1 MAPANLKT
9 AFHRDETSSRHI
21 LSGLKHLLAT
31 TALTVLIP
39 HVAQAQVVIDGS
51 TETVNGGGGGTQ
63 ASPWNIGNTLT
74 VGDTGT
80 GQLDILNGGVVT
92 SAEGRLGNAS
102 TGNGTVT
109 VNGSGS
115 DWTVSGQ
122 LFVGYDG
129 TGSMTVSD
137 SATVDTTS
145 AATIAFGTG
154 STGTLVV
161 TDSATLQSV
170 GALYVSEGGTAY
182 LTASAGGTVSVTNSG
197 GQIRIANDAG
207 SYGEATVTGSGS
219 SLEAANNGT
228 LISGYSGTGVLT
240 IQDSATAEADGGYI
254 GYTGTAVGT
263 VTVQSNG
270 TLNLASTG
278 TDLTIGYQNGSV
290 GTLNILTGGSAD
302 VGDRTVLGDFAGSQ
316 GTINVTGSGAQF
328 ETRNLYVG
336 DAGTGTLNMS
346 DGTVTVESPLFIGVQ
361 NGSTGTIINDGG
373 TLTVGNT
380 LTVGQAGMGTL
391 TVRNGGSL
399 DVTGVTQIGQDTSS
413 TGHLTITG
421 SGSTWTASGN
431 ISVGYEGTGTLAIQD
446 GANANLPDELLVGDK
461 AGSTGTATVD
471 AATMTA
477 GNILVGNSG
486 KGTMTLSGG
495 STVTADDFIVGNAA
509 GSDGTATVT
518 GSGSGMTLSVE
529 LNVGLE
535 GTGTL
540 NVTNGGTV
548 VVTDGVRIG
557 DKATG
562 AGTVNID
569 GASSKVTSNANTWI
583 GDEGTGTVAL
593 TNGADFYANQVTYI
607 GYASTGTGTLT
618 LDGEGTY
625 WKSGGDFRVA
635 VTGTGNVSVTNGADF
650 AGDYVYFGR
659 DTGSS
664 ATVVVDGAGSTWT
677 MMGDL
682 YVGEHG
688 AANLT
693 VSNGAMLSNAV
704 SYVGYDTNSN
714 GTVKIDGSGSSWTNT
729 SSLYVGESGTAAVTI
744 ANGGAVSAG
753 SGTGTTYIANANGS
767 KGTLNIGAA
776 AGSTAVAAGTLNA
789 ASVKFGTGTGLI
801 VFNHTNTDYEFDAA
815 ISGAGQV
822 AVYSGET
829 VLTAAN
835 TYTGS
840 TAVYGGLLTVNG
852 SITSTVYLSG
862 GSIGGSGSLGNV
874 AVQSGGSVAPGNSVG
889 TLNAATMVFGTG
901 SAYDVEL
908 NDGGFV
914 AGANND
920 LINVSGT
927 VTIGGGSVKVSGEN
941 GTDNGATYTAGTYT
955 IITAAGGVTGTFDSV
970 SDSFVFLDFSLGY
983 DSNNVYLTSTK
994 IAFFTDI
1001 TETANQT
1008 ATAAAQEALGSGTTV
1023 YDALTG
1029 LVGDNASARAAF
1041 DALSGEVHASI
1052 HTVLIDDSRF
1062 LRKAANDRIRAAFDN
1077 VGSGSIAVA
1086 THGHAMNA
1094 QPVAGEGFTV
1104 WGQTYGAIGSWDGN
1118 GNAATLDRTIGGLVM
1133 GGDFAVTETV
1143 RVGVLGGYSRS
1154 SADVDARASS
1164 AKVDSYHLGL
1174 YGGSRL
1180 GTVTLRGGGVFTWNT
1195 IDTDRT
1201 VAFTGFSETLSA
1213 NYGGRTFQAFGEAGY
1228 SVELDRARIEP
1239 YAGVALI
1246 HLSTDRFTETGGAAA
1261 LTVSGDE
1268 TTTTTTTLGVRGETE
1283 VEFAP
1288 SRMALLSAGLAWRHA
1303 FGDVTPQSEMA
1314 FAGGAPFTIAGVP
1327 IARDALV
1334 VELGAGIVLNPA
1346 SRIGLTYS
1354 GELGSGLAEHG
1365 LKASVAISF

>member
-9 AFHRDETSSRHI
+9 AFFRKKASNR
-21 LSGLKHLLAT
+21 LVLPGLKHLLAT
-31 TALTVLIP
+31 TALTVLMP
-39 HVAQAQVVIDGS
+39 HIAQAQVVIDGS

-92 SAEGRLGNAS
+92 STEGRLGNTS

-115 DWTVSGQ
+115 DWSLSSQ
-122 LFVGYDG
+122 LFIGFDG

-137 SATVDTTS
+137 SATVTSTS
-145 AATIAFGTG
+145 AATIAFGTS

-161 TDSATLQSV
+161 TNSATLQT
-170 GALYVSEGGTAY
+170 GATFYVSEGGTAY
-182 LTASAGGTVSVTNSG
+182 LTVSAGGTASATGLS
-197 GQIRIANDAG
+197 GQIRIANDEG

-219 SLEAANNGT
+219 SLKAANNGS
-228 LISGYSGTGVLT
+228 IIAGYSGTGVLT

-254 GYTGTAVGT
+254 GYYGTATGT

-270 TLNLASTG
+270 SWNLASTG
-278 TDLTIGYQNGSV
+278 TDLTIGYRSGSV
-290 GTLNILTGGSAD
+290 GTLNILTGGSVD
-302 VGDRTVLGDFAGSQ
+302 VGDRTYLGDFAGAQ
-316 GTINVTGSGAQF
+316 GTINVTGSGSQF

-346 DGTVTVESPLFIGVQ
+346 GGTVTVEYPLSVGVQ
-361 NGSTGTIINDGG
+361 TGSTGTVTNDGG
-373 TLTVGNT
+373 TLTVG
-380 LTVGQAGMGTL
+380 LSLLVGEAGTGTA
-391 TVRNGGSL
+391 TIKNGGSL
-399 DVTGVTQIGQDTSS
+399 SVTDVTRIGQNASS
-413 TGHLTITG
+413 TGDLTITG

-431 ISVGYEGTGTLAIQD
+431 VSAGYEGIGTLSIQD
-446 GANANLPDELLVGDK
+446 GATATLSGELLVGDK

-477 GNILVGNSG
+477 GAILVGSAG
-486 KGTMTLSGG
+486 TGTMTLSGG
-495 STVTADDFIVGNAA
+495 GTVTADDFIVGNSA
-509 GSDGTATVT
+509 GSNGTATVT
-518 GSGSGMTLSVE
+518 GSGSSMSLSLE

-540 NVTNGGTV
+540 NVNDGGTIL
-548 VVTDGVRIG
+548 VTDGVKVG
-557 DKATG
+557 DKATA

-569 GASSKVTSNANTWI
+569 GASSKITSSANTWI

-593 TNGADFYANQVTYI
+593 TNGADFYADQVTYI
-607 GYASTGTGTLT
+607 GYASTGMGTLT
-618 LDGEGTY
+618 LDGSGTY

-635 VTGTGNVSVTNGADF
+635 VTGSGNVSVTNGADF

-688 AANLT
+688 TANLT
-693 VSNGAMLSNAV
+693 VSNGATLSNAV

-714 GTVKIDGSGSSWTNT
+714 GTVKVDGSGSSWTNT
-729 SSLYVGESGTAAVTI
+729 SSLYIGESGTAVVTI

-753 SGTGTTYIANANGS
+753 SGTGTTFIANANGS

-776 AGSTAVAAGTLNA
+776 AGNSAVAPGTLKA
-789 ASVKFGTGTGLI
+789 TSVKFGTGTGLI
-801 VFNHTNTDYEFDAA
+801 VFNHTNSDYEFNAA

-835 TYTGS
+835 TYTG
-840 TAVYGGLLTVNG
+840 TTTVYGGLLTVNG

-889 TLNAATMVFGTG
+889 TLNAATVNFATG
-901 SAYDVEL
+901 STYDVEL
-908 NDGGFV
+908 NGGGFA
-914 AGANND
+914 AGTNND

-927 VTIGGGSVKVSGEN
+927 VTIGGGAVKVTAEN

-1001 TETANQT
+1001 TETPNQT

-1041 DALSGEVHASI
+1041 DALSGEVQASI

-1062 LRKAANDRIRAAFDN
+1062 LRKAANDRIRAAFEN

-1086 THGHAMNA
+1086 THGHTMNA

-1133 GGDFAVTETV
+1133 GGDYAVTETV
-1143 RVGVLGGYSRS
+1143 RVGVLAGYSRS

-1164 AKVDSYHLGL
+1164 ATVDSYHLGI

-1180 GTVTLRGGGVFTWNT
+1180 GAVTLRGGGAFTWNT

-1228 SVELDRARIEP
+1228 GVELDRARIEP

-1246 HLSTDRFTETGGAAA
+1246 HLSTDRFTETGGSAA
-1261 LTVSGDE
+1261 LTVSGDD

-1283 VEFAP
+1283 IEIAP

-1303 FGDVTPQSEMA
+1303 FGDVTPQSEMT

-1346 SRIGLTYS
+1346 SRIELSYS

-1365 LKASVAISF
+1365 VKASVAISF

>member
-102 TGNGTVT
+102 TGNGTVN
-109 VNGSGS
+109 VDGSGS

-161 TDSATLQSV
+161 TDSATVRSV
-170 GALYVSEGGTAY
+170 GGLYVSEGGTAY
-182 LTASAGGTVSVTNSG
+182 LTVSAGGMASVTNSG
-197 GQIRIANDAG
+197 GLIRIANDAG

-219 SLEAANNGT
+219 SLKAANNGT
-228 LISGYSGTGVLT
+228 LFTGYYGTGVLT
-240 IQDSATAEADGGYI
+240 IQDSATVEADGGFI
-254 GYTGTAVGT
+254 GYEGTATGTI
-263 VTVQSNG
+263 TVQSNG
-270 TLNLASTG
+270 SLNLASTG
-278 TDLTIGYQNGSV
+278 TDLTIGRQNGSV

-302 VGDRTVLGDFAGSQ
+302 VGDRTVLGDFAGAQ
-316 GTINVTGSGAQF
+316 GTINVTGSGSQF

-336 DAGTGTLNMS
+336 DAGTGTVNMS
-346 DGTVTVESPLFIGVQ
+346 GGTVTVEFPMSVGVQ
-361 NGSTGTIINDGG
+361 TGSSGTVTNDGG
-373 TLTVGNT
+373 ILTVGLSLLVGEAGT
-380 LTVGQAGMGTL
+380 GTV
-391 TVRNGGSL
+391 TVKNGGSL
-399 DVTGVTQIGQDTSS
+399 SVTDVTRIGQDTSS
-413 TGHLTITG
+413 TGFLTITG

-431 ISVGYEGTGTLAIQD
+431 VSVGYEGTGTLDIQD
-446 GANANLPDELLVGDK
+446 GATANLSDELLVGDK

-471 AATMTA
+471 AATLTA
-477 GNILVGNSG
+477 GNILIGNTG
-486 KGTMTLSGG
+486 KGTMTISGG

-509 GSDGTATVT
+509 DSDGTTTVT
-518 GSGSGMTLSVE
+518 GSGSSLSLSVE

-540 NVTNGGTV
+540 NVNNGGNV
-548 VVTDGVRIG
+548 VVTDDVRIG

-569 GASSKVTSNANTWI
+569 GASSKITSNANTWI

-593 TNGADFYANQVTYI
+593 TNGADVYADQVTYV

-618 LDGEGTY
+618 LDGSGTY
-625 WKSGGDFRVA
+625 WESGGDFFAGVS
-635 VTGTGNVSVTNGADF
+635 GTGNVSVTNGADF
-650 AGDYVYFGR
+650 TGDYVSFGKEP
-659 DTGSS
+659 GSS
-664 ATVVVDGAGSTWT
+664 ATIIV
-677 MMGDL
+677 
-682 YVGEHG
+682 
-688 AANLT
+688 
-693 VSNGAMLSNAV
+693 
-704 SYVGYDTNSN
+704 
-714 GTVKIDGSGSSWTNT
+714 DGSGSSWTNT
-729 SSLYVGESGTAAVTI
+729 GDLYVAERGTADLTISNGATVSNAVAYIGYDNDTVGTVKVDGAGSMWTNSSNVYVGED
-744 ANGGAVSAG
+744 
-753 SGTGTTYIANANGS
+753 GTGTLTISNGGTVSIGGLATLDLGNAS
-767 KGTLNIGAA
+767 ASSGTLNIGAA
-776 AGSTAVAAGTLNA
+776 SGDTATGAGTLDA
-789 ASVKFGTGTGLI
+789 KSVQFGTGTGLI
-801 VFNHTNTDYEFDAA
+801 VFNHTDTNYQFDAA
-815 ISGAGQV
+815 ISGAGNV
-822 AVYSGET
+822 MVYSGET
-829 VLTAAN
+829 VLTGAN
-835 TYTGS
+835 TYTGA
-840 TAVYGGLLTVNG
+840 TDVHGGLLTVNG
-852 SITSTVYLSG
+852 SITGTVTLLG
-862 GSIGGSGSLGNV
+862 GTLGGTGTVGNV
-874 AVQSGGSVAPGNSVG
+874 AVQSGSSVAPGNSVG
-889 TLNAATMVFGTG
+889 TLNVAGMMFGSG
-901 SAYDVEL
+901 SSYDVEL

-914 AGANND
+914 AGTNND
-920 LINVSGT
+920 LINATSAV
-927 VTIGGGSVKVSGEN
+927 VIAGGAVKVTAEN
-941 GTDNGATYTAGTYT
+941 GTDNGATYTGGTYT

-983 DSNNVYLTSTK
+983 DSNTVYLTSTK

-1029 LVGDNASARAAF
+1029 LVGDNASARGAF
-1041 DALSGEVHASI
+1041 DALSGEVHASV

-1062 LRKAANDRIRAAFDN
+1062 LRKAANDRIRAAFEN
-1077 VGSGSIAVA
+1077 AGSGSIAVA

-1094 QPVAGEGFTV
+1094 RPVAGEGFTV

-1118 GNAATLDRTIGGLVM
+1118 GNAATLDRTIGGLLM
-1133 GGDFAVTETV
+1133 GGDHAVTETV
-1143 RVGVLGGYSRS
+1143 RIGVLAGYSRS

-1164 AKVDSYHLGL
+1164 ATVDSYHLGL
-1174 YGGSRL
+1174 YGGSRF
-1180 GTVTLRGGGVFTWNT
+1180 GAVTLRGGGAVTWNT

-1228 SVELDRARIEP
+1228 GVELDRARIEP
-1239 YAGVALI
+1239 YAGVALV
-1246 HLSTDRFTETGGAAA
+1246 HLSTDRFTETGGSAV
-1261 LTVSGDE
+1261 LTVSGDD
-1268 TTTTTTTLGVRGETE
+1268 TTTTTATLGVRGETE
-1283 VEFAP
+1283 VEIAP

-1303 FGDVTPQSEMA
+1303 FGDVTPQSAMA
-1314 FAGGAPFTIAGVP
+1314 FAGGTQFSIAGVP

-1334 VELGAGIVLNPA
+1334 VEFGAGIVLNPV
-1346 SRIGLTYS
+1346 SKIGLTYS

>member
-9 AFHRDETSSRHI
+9 GFFRNKTSNRFV
-21 LSGLKHLLAT
+21 LPGLKHLLAT
-31 TALTVLIP
+31 TALTVLMP
-39 HVAQAQVVIDGS
+39 QFAHAQTVIDGS

-63 ASPWNIGNTLT
+63 ASPWNIGDTLT

-109 VNGSGS
+109 VDGSGS
-115 DWTVSGQ
+115 DWTLSSQ
-122 LFVGYDG
+122 LFIGYDG

-137 SATVDTTS
+137 SALVDATS
-145 AATIAFGTG
+145 AATIAFGAG
-154 STGTLVV
+154 STGTLIV
-161 TDSATLQSV
+161 TDSATLQTD
-170 GALYVSEGGTAY
+170 GAVYVSEGGTAY
-182 LTASAGGTVSVTNSG
+182 LTVSAGGTVSATGSS

-219 SLEAANNGT
+219 SLEAANNGS
-228 LISGYSGTGVLT
+228 IIAGYSGTGVLT
-240 IQDSATAEADGGYI
+240 IQDSASAEADGGFI
-254 GYTGTAVGT
+254 GYEGTATGTI
-263 VTVQSNG
+263 TVQSNG

-278 TDLTIGYQNGSV
+278 TDLTIGYRSGST
-290 GTLNILTGGSAD
+290 GTLNIETGGSAD
-302 VGDRTVLGDFAGSQ
+302 VGDRTVLGDFSGAQ
-316 GTINVTGSGAQF
+316 GTINVTGSGSQF

-346 DGTVTVESPLFIGVQ
+346 GGTVTVEFPMSVGVQ
-361 NGSTGTIINDGG
+361 TGSSGTVTNDGG
-373 TLTVGNT
+373 TLTVG
-380 LTVGQAGMGTL
+380 LSLLVGEAGTGTA
-391 TVRNGGSL
+391 TIRNGGSL
-399 DVTGVTQIGQDTSS
+399 GVTGVTRIGQNSSS
-413 TGHLTITG
+413 TGQLTITG

-431 ISVGYEGTGTLAIQD
+431 VSTGYEGTGTLNIQD
-446 GANANLPDELLVGDK
+446 GATANLSGELLVGDK
-461 AGSTGTATVD
+461 AGSIGTATVD

-477 GNILVGNSG
+477 SAILVGSAG
-486 KGTMTLSGG
+486 TGTMTLSGG
-495 STVTADDFIVGNAA
+495 STVTADDLIVGNSA
-509 GSDGTATVT
+509 GSNGTATLT
-518 GSGSGMTLSVE
+518 GSGTSMSLSLE

-540 NVTNGGTV
+540 NVNNGGTIL
-548 VVTDGVRIG
+548 VTDGVRLG
-557 DKATG
+557 DQTTG

-569 GASSKVTSNANTWI
+569 GASSKITSSANTWI

-593 TNGADFYANQVTYI
+593 TNGADFYADLVTYI

-618 LDGEGTY
+618 LDGSGTY
-625 WKSGGDFRVA
+625 WESGGDFFVG
-635 VTGTGNVSVTNGADF
+635 VSGSGNVSVTNGAEIV
-650 AGDYVYFGR
+650 GDYVSFGKEP
-659 DTGSS
+659 GSS
-664 ATVVVDGAGSTWT
+664 ATIIVDGAGSSWANT
-677 MMGDL
+677 GDL
-682 YVGEHG
+682 YVAERGTADLTISNG
-688 AANLT
+688 AT
-693 VSNGAMLSNAV
+693 VSNAV
-704 SYVGYDTNSN
+704 AYIGYDNDTVGTVIVDGAGSMWTNSSN
-714 GTVKIDGSGSSWTNT
+714 V
-729 SSLYVGESGTAAVTI
+729 YVGED
-744 ANGGAVSAG
+744 
-753 SGTGTTYIANANGS
+753 GTGTLTISNGGTVSIGGLATLVLGNAS
-767 KGTLNIGAA
+767 ASSGTLNIGAA
-776 AGSTAVAAGTLNA
+776 SGDPAKGAGTLDA
-789 ASVKFGTGTGLI
+789 AFVQFGTGTGLI

-862 GSIGGSGSLGNV
+862 GSIGGSGSVGNV

-889 TLNAATMVFGTG
+889 TLNATTVIFGTG

-914 AGANND
+914 AGTNND

-927 VTIGGGSVKVSGEN
+927 VTIGGGAVNVLPEN

-983 DSNNVYLTSTK
+983 DSNNVYLTSEK

-1052 HTVLIDDSRF
+1052 HTVLIEDSRF
-1062 LRKAANDRIRAAFDN
+1062 LRKVANDRIRAAFEN
-1077 VGSGSIAVA
+1077 VGAGQGAIA
-1086 THGHAMNA
+1086 THGHAMNT

-1118 GNAATLDRTIGGLVM
+1118 GNAATLDRTIGGLLM
-1133 GGDFAVTETV
+1133 GGDHAVTETV
-1143 RVGVLGGYSRS
+1143 RIGVLAGYSRS
-1154 SADVDARASS
+1154 SADVDARSSS
-1164 AKVDSYHLGL
+1164 ATVDSYHLGI

-1180 GTVTLRGGGVFTWNT
+1180 GPVTLRGGGAITWNT

-1213 NYGGRTFQAFGEAGY
+1213 NYGGRTLQAFGEAGY
-1228 SVELDRARIEP
+1228 GIELDRARIEP
-1239 YAGVALI
+1239 YAGAALI
-1246 HLSTDRFTETGGAAA
+1246 HLNTDRFTETGGSAA
-1261 LTVSGDE
+1261 LTVSGDD

-1288 SRMALLSAGLAWRHA
+1288 SRMALLNAGLAWRHA

-1314 FAGGAPFTIAGVP
+1314 FAGGTPFTIAGVP

-1354 GELGSGLAEHG
+1354 GQVGSGLAEHG
-1365 LKASVAISF
+1365 VKASVAISF